1 MIRADDSAQLAL
13 ALVKAA
19 RAAPTRITF
28 RVDPA
33 GMTAQQIPTRTTPA
47 PLLIAHGNE
56 IELADLIHSFHQWN
70 DLVQIDLI
78 HSDGLSHFWIEDS

>member
-1 MIRADDSAQLAL
+1 MIRADDSVQLAL

-19 RAAPTRITF
+19 KAALTRITF

-33 GMTAQQIPTRTTPA
+33 GMTAQQIPTRATPA

-56 IELADLIHSFHQWN
+56 TELAGLIHSFHQWD

-78 HSDGLSHFWIEDS
+78 HSDGLSHFWIEDV

>member
-1 MIRADDSAQLAL
+1 MIRADDSVQLAL

-19 RAAPTRITF
+19 KAAPTRITF

-33 GMTAQQIPTRTTPA
+33 GMTAQQIPSRDRQA

-56 IELADLIHSFHQWN
+56 TELAALIHSFHQWD

-78 HSDGLSHFWIEDS
+78 HSDGLSHFWIEDV

>member
-1 MIRADDSAQLAL
+1 MIRADDSVQLAL

-19 RAAPTRITF
+19 KAAPTRITF
-28 RVDPA
+28 RVDPTK
-33 GMTAQQIPTRTTPA
+33 MTAQQIPARTTPA

-56 IELADLIHSFHQWN
+56 TELAALIHSFHQWD

-78 HSDGLSHFWIEDS
+78 HSDGLCHFWIEDV